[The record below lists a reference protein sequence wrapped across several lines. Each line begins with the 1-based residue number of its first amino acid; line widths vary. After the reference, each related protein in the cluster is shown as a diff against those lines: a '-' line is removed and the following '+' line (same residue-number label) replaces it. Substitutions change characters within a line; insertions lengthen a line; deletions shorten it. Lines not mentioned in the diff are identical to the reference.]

1 MAAQI
6 DKSSATAPRVMHLV
20 PALFG
25 PAGIVGGAERYAYEL
40 ARYMSREVPT
50 RLVAFGDRAAAKK
63 IGGLEV
69 HVLGRPWY
77 VRGQRTN
84 PIALRLLRE
93 LRSVDVVHCHQRH
106 VLASS
111 VTALLCRLTGRRV
124 FVTNLGGG
132 GWDISAYLATDSWYN
147 AHLHLSDFSRR
158 SEGHDAKPF
167 AHVILGGVDVEKF
180 APGEG
185 LERDGSV
192 LFVGRLLPHKGI
204 DVLIEALP
212 PEMPLEI
219 IGREFDQR
227 YLNDLRRLAG
237 DKRVN
242 FRFDC
247 DDDQLVQAYRR
258 AACVVL
264 PSVTRTR
271 YGQATPAAEL
281 LGQTLLEGMACGSP
295 VICTAVG
302 GMPEVV
308 RAGVTGFVVAPGD
321 RAVLGERLRW
331 IRAHPAEA
339 LRMGAAG
346 RRMVLEHFTWPRVVR
361 RCLKIYRRPA

>member
-1 MAAQI
+1 M
-6 DKSSATAPRVMHLV
+6 RVLHLI

-25 PAGIVGGAERYAYEL
+25 PSGIVGGAERYAYEL
-40 ARYMSREVPT
+40 ARHMAQEVPT
-50 RLVAFGDRAAAKK
+50 RLVAFGERTAATTVD
-63 IGGLEV
+63 GLDLRV
-69 HVLGRPWY
+69 IGRPWY

-84 PIALRLLRE
+84 PIALGLIRE
-93 LRSVDVVHCHQRH
+93 LRGVDVVHCHQRH

-111 VTALLCRLTGRRV
+111 LTALLCRLTGRRV
-124 FVTNLGGG
+124 FVTDLGGG
-132 GWDISAYLATDSWYN
+132 GWDVSAYLSTDHWYD
-147 AHLHLSDFSRR
+147 AHLHVSDFSRR
-158 SEGHDAKPF
+158 GGGHDAKPF
-167 AHVILGGVDVEKF
+167 AHVILGGVDVAKF
-180 APGEG
+180 APLEG
-185 LERDGSV
+185 VARGGNA

-219 IGREFDQR
+219 IGRALDQR
-227 YLNDLRRLAG
+227 YLDDLRRLACG
-237 DKRVN
+237 KQVN

-247 DDDQLVQAYRR
+247 DDEQLVEAYRK

-271 YGQATPAAEL
+271 YGDEAPGAEL
-281 LGQTLLEGMACGSP
+281 LGQTLLEGMACGAP

-308 RAGVTGFVVAPGD
+308 RAGVTGFVVPPGEPT
-321 RAVLGERLRW
+321 ALGERLRW
-331 IRAHPAEA
+331 IRANPAEA

-346 RRMVLEHFTWPRVVR
+346 RRLVLDQFTWPRVVR
-361 RCLKIYRRPA
+361 RCLEIYRQAA